1 MVGVSEFFYYF
12 MDWVCYAPEKNLTK
26 MLKKSCETGKCPHFK
41 LFSDFYSVRGMDGNN
56 NLPSGDVKTPGSWQ
70 SKL

>member
-1 MVGVSEFFYYF
+1 
-12 MDWVCYAPEKNLTK
+12 